1 MERAQH
7 ANEGAGDSIPAFW
20 RCSIPG
26 LSGMSVLADTRL
38 SRFLAFLDL
47 APCPIPIHWLREEAR
62 GDPSC
67 LPAPTPQKLS
77 LMISKGAG
85 QQMVMAPEH
94 GQVLRVLHQPLA
106 PATFCSLLACCI
118 SPNLANFP
126 LLSTAPTRDCL
137 CFLYG
142 FLQGLRSISRN
153 ASEVANNY
161 KSAKIGSRLL
171 FV

>member
-1 MERAQH
+1 
-7 ANEGAGDSIPAFW
+7 
-20 RCSIPG
+20 
-26 LSGMSVLADTRL
+26 
-38 SRFLAFLDL
+38 
-47 APCPIPIHWLREEAR
+47 
-62 GDPSC
+62 
-67 LPAPTPQKLS
+67 
-77 LMISKGAG
+77 
-85 QQMVMAPEH
+85 MVMAPEH

-106 PATFCSLLACCI
+106 PTTFCSLLACCI

-153 ASEVANNY
+153 ASEVANSY